1 MCQRCVELSVKNQKP
16 TDVIKGDG
24 SYNVEALHGGIQVV
38 DILLTAY
45 QTLQENPND
54 SNALNIFGVM
64 CYFYELTPA
73 ILYQQVRDYV
83 EKSMEGVPDF
93 VK

>member
-1 MCQRCVELSVKNQKP
+1 MCQKCVAISMQNQKP

-24 SYNVEALHGGIQVV
+24 SYNIEALRDGLQVV
-38 DILLTAY
+38 DVLFTSY

-64 CYFYELTPA
+64 CHFYALTPA